1 MFFLKIL
8 LIFVHTNF
16 DLNDHSIYTEFLL
29 IHLVKG
35 GFLVYESL
43 AAFPYHAKNVSKAHG
58 MFCAAYLWI
67 NAVFFFL
74 YIITEST
81 IASNILYIV
90 GVGLACFVKL
100 YLNLRNYYAKVKI
113 KYKNNPKYHEM
124 SVRRQAYS
132 IHFLL

>member
-1 MFFLKIL
+1 
-8 LIFVHTNF
+8 
-16 DLNDHSIYTEFLL
+16 
-29 IHLVKG
+29 
-35 GFLVYESL
+35 VYESL